1 MDVLL
6 YSILPFV
13 VILLGLVV
21 IHEAGHYVTAKLL
34 GVKVLEAGI
43 GIPPKIWGF
52 KWRDTEYS
60 INALPLGAFVRMLG
74 EEDPSDPQSLAAQAK
89 WKRTVIIGS
98 GAFLNIVVA
107 VILFSVA
114 LMVPHAQSVGS
125 AKIAEVAPNGPAA
138 HAGLQ
143 AGDQIKSVN
152 GRQVKS
158 YEDASY
164 LIRLYQGQHIDF
176 TVLRPDPAS
185 GSAKLVHVD
194 NVYAR
199 WNPQPYA
206 DECGVKHD
214 EGPTGITVTPGG
226 TYQVPRSA
234 ADVAKLRTQSIS
246 DYQTYKQQTS
256 PNAAPACG
264 ASNFGFHAWT
274 AAQCSGFGQQQQA
287 EARALKQQLFA
298 DTSQPCWTFE
308 APPATEIIT
317 HSVHQGPL
325 TAFKNGSRTSFESL
339 ILMRN
344 QIWSLARGFTGSSPI
359 TGPVGIAQATGEVVH
374 QAGWQ
379 SLILLAASISM
390 SLGVLN
396 FLPIP
401 MLDGG
406 RLMFIFIEFI
416 RGGRRIAPEKEALVH
431 FVGLVAM
438 LALFAVVTYFDILRI
453 VSGGSL
459 LR

>member
-74 EEDPSDPQSLAAQAK
+74 EEDPTDPQSLAAQAK

-114 LMVPHAQSVGS
+114 LMVPHAQSVGG

-176 TVLRPDPAS
+176 TVLRPDAAS

-194 NVYAR
+194 DVYAR

-206 DECGVKHD
+206 DACGVEHD

-246 DYQTYKQQTS
+246 DYQTYKEQTS
-256 PNAAPACG
+256 PGAPAACG
-264 ASNFGFHAWT
+264 ASGFGFHAWT
-274 AAQCSGFGQQQQA
+274 AAQCAGFGQQQQA
-287 EARALKQQLFA
+287 DARALKQQLFA

-308 APPATEIIT
+308 APPATQIIT
-317 HSVHQGPL
+317 HSVHQAPL